1 MGLRKGTVSFS
12 RYRLIGSL
20 PDHFPEFFS
29 ERIKKNAFQIVWRT
43 AEEKATGWTDLEDP
57 LDTDFPYASYAQGRY
72 LFFSLRIDR
81 KSVAPSLLRLRVTE
95 AERSKLMETGQKKLY
110 REQREAIREAV
121 RLDLLGQ
128 TLPVPS
134 FFEICWSVQENTL
147 IFCSLSDKVFE
158 DLQELF
164 RDSFQMTLCPYV
176 PWDPQLP
183 GAKQTPPDL
192 NGDLNGD
199 SALFKLNRALSPFKP
214 DPLTIGREFLTWL
227 WFKSEERNGRI
238 LIPGAGES
246 EVFFIRRLV
255 LESGD
260 GEYAETVVCQGL
272 HADLKEGKEAL
283 RQGKKITAARL
294 RVVHDKTDW
303 EFTFKA
309 DRFHFQ
315 SMKLPTLPENDEE
328 EIDREGQI
336 LERISLI
343 EKAAGMMDLLFQ
355 SFLERRLSNDWEG
368 ELSRMHRWISQIT
381 GN

>member
-12 RYRLIGSL
+12 RYRLIGAP
-20 PDHFPEFFS
+20 PDHFPEFFN
-29 ERIKKNAFQIVWRT
+29 ERIRKNAFQTVWRT

-72 LFFSLRIDR
+72 LLFSLRIDR
-81 KSVAPSLLRLRVTE
+81 KSVAPSLLRLRVME
-95 AERSKLMETGQKKLY
+95 AERSKLVETGQKKLY
-110 REQREAIREAV
+110 REQRDAIREAV
-121 RLDLLGQ
+121 RLELLGR

-134 FFEICWSVQENTL
+134 FFEVCWSVPENTL

-164 RDSFQMTLCPYV
+164 RDSFQLTLAPYV

-183 GAKQTPPDL
+183 GAKQTPPVGGAAKVIEAPPL
-192 NGDLNGD
+192 PAFPPGV
-199 SALFKLNRALSPFKP
+199 

-227 WFKSEERNGRI
+227 WFKSEERNGRV
-238 LIPGAGES
+238 LIPGVGES

-294 RVVHDKTDW
+294 RVAHDKTEW

-315 SMKLPTLPENDEE
+315 SMKLPTLPENDGE
-328 EIDREGQI
+328 EIDREGQL
-336 LERISLI
+336 LERIALI
-343 EKAAGMMDLLFQ
+343 EKASGMMDLLFQ
-355 SFLERRLSNDWEG
+355 SFLEHRLSNDWEG

>member
-1 MGLRKGTVSFS
+1 MGLRKGSISFS
-12 RYRLIGSL
+12 RYRLTGSL
-20 PDHFPEFFS
+20 PDHFPEFFN
-29 ERIKKNAFQIVWRT
+29 ERIKKNAFQTVWRT
-43 AEEKATGWTDLEDP
+43 AEEKATGWTGLDDP

-72 LFFSLRIDR
+72 LLFSLRVDR
-81 KSVAPSLLRLRVTE
+81 KSVAPSLLRLRMTE

-121 RLDLLGQ
+121 RLELLGR

-134 FFEICWSVQENTL
+134 FFEICWSVPENTL

-164 RDSFQMTLCPYV
+164 RDSFQLTLCPYV

-183 GAKQTPPDL
+183 GKKQPPQSGGAEKVVATTPLPAIPP
-192 NGDLNGD
+192 GV
-199 SALFKLNRALSPFKP
+199 

-227 WFKSEERNGRI
+227 WFKSEERNGRVM
-238 LIPGAGES
+238 IPGAGES

-294 RVVHDKTDW
+294 RVAHDKTEW

-315 SMKLPTLPENDEE
+315 SMKLPTLPESDGE
-328 EIDREGQI
+328 EIDREGQL
-336 LERISLI
+336 LERIYLI

-355 SFLERRLSNDWEG
+355 SFLERRLSNDWES
-368 ELSRMHRWISQIT
+368 ELSRMQRWISQIT
-381 GN
+381 GK

>member
-12 RYRLIGSL
+12 RYRLIGAL
-20 PDHFPEFFS
+20 PDHFPEFFN
-29 ERIKKNAFQIVWRT
+29 ERIRKNAFQTVWRT
-43 AEEKATGWTDLEDP
+43 AEEKAAGWTGLEDP
-57 LDTDFPYASYAQGRY
+57 LDTDFPYASYALGRY
-72 LFFSLRIDR
+72 LLFSLRIDR
-81 KSVAPSLLRLRVTE
+81 KSVAPSLLRLRVAE
-95 AERSKLMETGQKKLY
+95 AERDKLKETGQKKLY

-121 RLDLLGQ
+121 RLELLGR

-134 FFEICWSVQENTL
+134 FFDVCWSVPENTL
-147 IFCSLSDKVFE
+147 IFCSLSDKVID
-158 DLQELF
+158 DLQALF
-164 RDSFQMTLCPYV
+164 RDSFQLTLAPCV

-183 GAKQTPPDL
+183 GAKRTPHS
-192 NGDLNGD
+192 GGADLNGD
-199 SALFKLNRALSPFKP
+199 SALFKSPAFP
-214 DPLTIGREFLTWL
+214 PGVDPLTAGREFLTWL
-227 WFKSEERNGRI
+227 WFKSEERNGRV

-246 EVFFIRRLV
+246 EIFFIRRLV

-294 RVVHDKTDW
+294 RVVHDKTEW

-315 SMKLPTLPENDEE
+315 SMKLPTLPENEEE
-328 EIDREGQI
+328 EIDREGQL
-336 LERISLI
+336 LERIALI

-368 ELSRMHRWISQIT
+368 DFTRMQKWISQIA

>member
-1 MGLRKGTVSFS
+1 MGLCKGTLTFS
-12 RYRLIGSL
+12 RYRLIGAL
-20 PDHFPEFFS
+20 PDHFPDFFN
-29 ERIKKNAFQIVWRT
+29 ERIRKNAFQTVWRT
-43 AEEKATGWTDLEDP
+43 AEEKATGWTGLDDP
-57 LDTDFPYASYAQGRY
+57 LDTDFQYASYAQGRY
-72 LFFSLRIDR
+72 LLFSLRVDR
-81 KSVAPSLLRLRVTE
+81 KSVAPSLLRLRILE
-95 AERSKLMETGQKKLY
+95 AERSKLSETGQKKLY

-121 RLDLLGQ
+121 RLELLGR

-134 FFEICWSVQENTL
+134 IFEICWSVPENML

-164 RDSFQMTLCPYV
+164 RDSFQL
-176 PWDPQLP
+176 
-183 GAKQTPPDL
+183 
-192 NGDLNGD
+192 
-199 SALFKLNRALSPFKP
+199 ALSPYTPWDSQFP
-214 DPLTIGREFLTWL
+214 QPDQTASAPTGTTAQPSPLPAFPPGIDPLTIGREFLTWL
-227 WFKSEERNGRI
+227 WFKSEERNGRV
-238 LIPGAGES
+238 LVPDAGEC

-294 RVVHDKTDW
+294 RIAHDKTEW

-315 SMKLPTLPENDEE
+315 SMKLPTLPESDGD
-328 EIDREGQI
+328 EIDREGQL
-336 LERISLI
+336 LERIYLI
-343 EKAAGMMDLLFQ
+343 EKAAGMMDLLFR
-355 SFLERRLSNDWEG
+355 SFQTSRFSSGWET
-368 ELSRMHRWISQIT
+368 EFSRMQRWMSQGS

>member
-1 MGLRKGTVSFS
+1 MGLCKGTLTFS
-12 RYRLIGSL
+12 RYRLIGAL
-20 PDHFPEFFS
+20 PDHFPDFFN
-29 ERIKKNAFQIVWRT
+29 ERIRKNAFQTVWRT
-43 AEEKATGWTDLEDP
+43 AEEKATGWTGLADP
-57 LDTDFPYASYAQGRY
+57 LDTEFQDASYAQGRY
-72 LFFSLRIDR
+72 LLFSLRVDR

-95 AERSKLMETGQKKLY
+95 AERGKLKETGQKKLY
-110 REQREAIREAV
+110 REQRDAIREAV
-121 RLDLLGQ
+121 RLELLGR

-134 FFEICWSVQENTL
+134 FFEICWSVPENTL

-164 RDSFQMTLCPYV
+164 RNSFQLTLCPHM
-176 PWDPQLP
+176 PWDSQFPQKDQP
-183 GAKQTPPDL
+183 GSGASEKIAQPPPPPAFPP
-192 NGDLNGD
+192 GI
-199 SALFKLNRALSPFKP
+199 

-227 WFKSEERNGRI
+227 WFKSEERNGRV

-294 RVVHDKTDW
+294 RVAHDKTEW

-315 SMKLPTLPENDEE
+315 SMMLPTFPENDGE
-328 EIDREGQI
+328 EIDREGQL
-336 LERISLI
+336 LERIYLI

-355 SFLERRLSNDWEG
+355 SFIERRLSNDWEA
-368 ELSRMHRWISQIT
+368 ELPRMQRWISQSN

>member
-12 RYRLIGSL
+12 RYRLIGAL
-20 PDHFPEFFS
+20 PDHFPEFFN
-29 ERIKKNAFQIVWRT
+29 ERIRKNAFQTVWCT
-43 AEEKATGWTDLEDP
+43 AEEKAAGWTDLEDP
-57 LDTDFPYASYAQGRY
+57 LDTDFPYASYALGRY
-72 LFFSLRIDR
+72 LLFSLRIDR

-95 AERSKLMETGQKKLY
+95 AERSKLKETGQKKLY

-121 RLDLLGQ
+121 RLELLGR

-134 FFEICWSVQENTL
+134 FFEVCWSVPENTL

-164 RDSFQMTLCPYV
+164 RDSFQLTLAPYV

-183 GAKQTPPDL
+183 GEKQTPPAGGAAKVIDPPL
-192 NGDLNGD
+192 LPAFPPGI
-199 SALFKLNRALSPFKP
+199 
-214 DPLTIGREFLTWL
+214 DPLTVGREFLTWL

-238 LIPGAGES
+238 MILGAGEG

-260 GEYAETVVCQGL
+260 GEYAETIVCQGL

-294 RVVHDKTDW
+294 RVAHDNTEW

-315 SMKLPTLPENDEE
+315 SMKLPTLPEDDGEK
-328 EIDREGQI
+328 IDREGQL
-336 LERISLI
+336 LERIDLI

-355 SFLERRLSNDWEG
+355 SFLERRLANDWDG
-368 ELSRMHRWISQIT
+368 ELGRMHRWISQIA

>member
-12 RYRLIGSL
+12 RYRLIGAP
-20 PDHFPEFFS
+20 PDHFPEFFN
-29 ERIKKNAFQIVWRT
+29 ERIRKNAFQIVWRT

-57 LDTDFPYASYAQGRY
+57 LDTDFPYASYALGRY
-72 LFFSLRIDR
+72 LLFSLRIDR
-81 KSVAPSLLRLRVTE
+81 KSVAPSLLRLRVME
-95 AERSKLMETGQKKLY
+95 AERSKLVETGQKKLY
-110 REQREAIREAV
+110 REQRDAIREAV
-121 RLDLLGQ
+121 RLELLGR
-128 TLPVPS
+128 TLPIPS
-134 FFEICWSVQENTL
+134 FFEVCWSVPENTL
-147 IFCSLSDKVFE
+147 IFCSLSDKVIE

-164 RDSFQMTLCPYV
+164 RDSFQLTLAPYV

-183 GAKQTPPDL
+183 GAKQTPPVGGAAKVIEAPPL
-192 NGDLNGD
+192 PAFPPGV
-199 SALFKLNRALSPFKP
+199 
-214 DPLTIGREFLTWL
+214 DPPTIGREFLTWL
-227 WFKSEERNGRI
+227 WFKSEERNGRV
-238 LIPGAGES
+238 LIPGVGES

-294 RVVHDKTDW
+294 RVAHDKTEW

-315 SMKLPTLPENDEE
+315 SMKLPTLPENDGEE
-328 EIDREGQI
+328 TDREGQL
-336 LERISLI
+336 LERIALI
-343 EKAAGMMDLLFQ
+343 EKASGMMDLLFQ
-355 SFLERRLSNDWEG
+355 SFLERRLSNDWEA